1 MTLQLKSTDSD
12 VIFQLTK
19 QDFVTS
25 RLLREIYE
33 TINTGDVLEV
43 ENASTE
49 LISYI
54 VHFLKNYRQ
63 EPMSSISRP
72 LLHPSLDNEVQS
84 WYRVFINTV
93 TSEGKIFDL
102 LKLANYFDI
111 PPLLDLCCAQ
121 ITIQQLRTSCIDEIR
136 NELGTRH
143 LDMDFEKELYKSKEE
158 EEEEF
163 VLSESVSK

>member
-12 VIFQLTK
+12 VIFQLSK

-25 RLLREIYE
+25 RLLSEISE
-33 TINTGDVLEV
+33 TINIGDVLEV
-43 ENASTE
+43 ENASME
-49 LISYI
+49 LLSYI

-72 LLHPSLDNEVQS
+72 LLYPSLENEVQS

-121 ITIQQLRTSCIDEIR
+121 ITIQHLKMTSIEEIKEELESRKIDFE
-136 NELGTRH
+136 T
-143 LDMDFEKELYKSKEE
+143 EKELFKEKEE
-158 EEEEF
+158 DF
-163 VLSESVSK
+163 SVYSSFVSK